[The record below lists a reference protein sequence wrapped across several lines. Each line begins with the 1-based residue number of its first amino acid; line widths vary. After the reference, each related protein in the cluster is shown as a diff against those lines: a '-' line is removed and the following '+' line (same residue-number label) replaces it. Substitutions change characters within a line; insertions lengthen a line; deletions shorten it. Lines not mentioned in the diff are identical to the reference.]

1 MLFRSVRMPLRSVDR
16 IGAID
21 DSTLLV
27 CMPSAD
33 AELARQ
39 RGEQICHSIASLGIK
54 TLDDQVPPVRVGLAE
69 ASPGEDFNRIVS
81 RALQEA
87 VGQSDNADL
96 A

>member
-1 MLFRSVRMPLRSVDR
+1 MPLRSVDR

-21 DSTLLV
+21 ESTLLV

-39 RGEQICHSIASLGIK
+39 RGGQICHSIMSLGIK
-54 TLDDQVPPVRVGLAE
+54 TPDDQVDSVRVGLAE
-69 ASPGEDFNRIVS
+69 AKAGEGFNETVS

-87 VGQSDNADL
+87 VSQDDGAELAETAD
-96 A
+96 